1 MTFYP
6 GDKVRVCG
14 KNGSGKTAL
23 LKLLAGLLE
32 TSSGSILINGKNI
45 KEYSSQFKKNKI
57 LYISQDEFILNETIE
72 KYFEVMKTGL
82 TAEEISAF
90 LQAWDFS
97 ETKNDE
103 DLLNFILEDNAKN
116 ISGGMRKKLLALK
129 LFARAKKADIILI
142 DEIEA
147 GMDIQTIKRYRSERN
162 KLLGYSQEKIVFE
175 ISHTED
181 KDDFFTRLL
190 KIEAGTAF

>member
-1 MTFYP
+1 
-6 GDKVRVCG
+6 
-14 KNGSGKTAL
+14 
-23 LKLLAGLLE
+23 
-32 TSSGSILINGKNI
+32 
-45 KEYSSQFKKNKI
+45 
-57 LYISQDEFILNETIE
+57 
-72 KYFEVMKTGL
+72 MKTGL

-103 DLLNFILEDNAKN
+103 DILNFILEDNAKN

-129 LFARAKKADIILI
+129 LFARTKEADIILI

-162 KLLGYSQEKIVFE
+162 KLLGNSQAKIVFE
-175 ISHTED
+175 IAHTED
-181 KDDFFTRLL
+181 EDDFFTRLL
-190 KIEAGTAF
+190 KIESGKIY